1 MTFRAGRGYRFTM
14 GPKADTILWSLLT
27 GPVLWCLLG
36 GLVWGGSLARA
47 GDYYSWID
55 ATGTMVITDDP
66 GQSPPAANRS
76 SVFLH
81 QFEERSQVPVKR
93 DLQPLTPLSSDPG
106 SEGRP
111 SNGQP
116 AKFSS
121 DVPPKNELPPPDK
134 PLVNPAE
141 AELPPIV
148 VTQPEDAV
156 KDWYRWIPLTTPLYL
171 TTGAISGYWC
181 HQNVTSPEDAFQRF
195 LRIQRTG
202 LSQQG
207 PFVAGLGQRE
217 AKDPLG
223 SRSGNAI
230 YDQVVRERRA
240 LIERNAML
248 VPSGGAFSRSSTHGA
263 SGASRGSRIPV
274 R

>member
-1 MTFRAGRGYRFTM
+1 M

-66 GQSPPAANRS
+66 GQIPPVVNRS

-81 QFEERSQVPVKR
+81 QFEERSQVLVKR
-93 DLQPLTPLSSDPG
+93 DLQPPTPLPSDSQPALVS
-106 SEGRP
+106 SEGP
-111 SNGQP
+111 S
-116 AKFSS
+116 KH
-121 DVPPKNELPPPDK
+121 ELPLPDK

-181 HQNVTSPEDAFQRF
+181 HQNVSSPEDAFQRF
-195 LRIQRTG
+195 LGIQRTG
-202 LSQQG
+202 LSHQG

-217 AKDPLG
+217 ANGPLG

-248 VPSGGAFSRSSTHGA
+248 VPSGGASSRSSTHGA
-263 SGASRGSRIPV
+263 SGGSRGSRIPV